1 MAAAVIEL
9 DSLPDTVRS
18 AAQNHDFLLLCR
30 LGFVL
35 FFVGRVH
42 VWSER
47 FELGGTCVDTLEN
60 RSNIVTRALQTNY
73 SRRGLPDLRQLFVAG
88 TDAFRLPQQIFGGR
102 LYRHRSGPPVHRR
115 QLSNLVNEP
124 RIDLRQFTD
133 FASGQPALDRGQ
145 YPVNPIWSRGR

>member
-42 VWSER
+42 VRSER
-47 FELGGTCVDTLEN
+47 FELGRTGVYTLKN
-60 RSNIVTRALQTNY
+60 RSNVVTRALQTNH
-73 SRRGLPDLRQLFVAG
+73 SRRGLPDLRQLLVAG
-88 TDAFRLPQQIFGGR
+88 TDALRFPQQIFGSR
-102 LYRHRSGPPVHRR
+102 LY
-115 QLSNLVNEP
+115 
-124 RIDLRQFTD
+124 
-133 FASGQPALDRGQ
+133 
-145 YPVNPIWSRGR
+145 